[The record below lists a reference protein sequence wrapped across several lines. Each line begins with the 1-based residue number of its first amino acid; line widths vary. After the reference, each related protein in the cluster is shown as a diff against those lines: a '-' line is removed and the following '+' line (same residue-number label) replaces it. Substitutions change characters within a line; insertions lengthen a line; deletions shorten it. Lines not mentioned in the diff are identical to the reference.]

1 MKKLTDNLTT
11 AFTQVIN
18 KIQLKASLQE
28 IHRIDETAEQLRSFI
43 TWAIKVD
50 ERQNAKSN

>member
-1 MKKLTDNLTT
+1 MKELTDNLTT

-28 IHRIDETAEQLRSFI
+28 IHRIDEAAEQLRSFI
-43 TWAIKVD
+43 SWANKVYD
-50 ERQNAKSN
+50 KQ